1 MDGNLQMSDKI
12 IQASKQ
18 ASLYIKR
25 CRGRAACPDFLNTLP
40 GGSQRASAGQGCFL
54 YARIHVN
61 NPNTA

>member
-1 MDGNLQMSDKI
+1 MDGNLQMSDI
-12 IQASKQ
+12 IIQ

-54 YARIHVN
+54 LIKQILF
-61 NPNTA
+61 TI